1 MVLQAPASAVP
12 VQHPMRS
19 SAWLALLMLAAVL
32 ALMLYPLSEG
42 RAARGV
48 VLLLMVLVWTV
59 AMLGQTHPAARR
71 LTGASWAVLSGLM
84 LWEGLALADPWAW
97 ASPLA
102 TWLSLTLGLV
112 MVHLLARKQAKWQG
126 DFEQQAQALSVSM
139 HKITQLATHDE
150 LTGLSNRR
158 HMADLMAREQQ
169 RQRRSRAPMCMAML
183 DLDHFKRVNDAHG
196 HAAGDEVLKIF
207 ARTLRQTLRTTD
219 EISRWG
225 GEEFLLLM
233 PHTCLQEAQWAVER
247 LRQVLA
253 TTSLAPLPLSARVT
267 FSAGIVQAP
276 EGADLDAVIACAD
289 EAMYCAKMKGR
300 DCAMAKKVE
309 KVNSETS
316 VLAEEPR
323 HEVNPDVFWAVPKL
337 DGLDPRGRLQ

>member
-12 VQHPMRS
+12 VQHPMRP
-19 SAWLALLMLAAVL
+19 SAWLALLILAAVL
-32 ALMLYPLSEG
+32 ALVLYPLSEG

-48 VLLLMVLVWTV
+48 VLLLMVLVWML
-59 AMLGQTHPAARR
+59 ALLGQAHPAARR

-112 MVHLLARKQAKWQG
+112 MVHLLARRQAKWQG
-126 DFEQQAQALSVSM
+126 DFEQQEHALSVSV

-158 HMADLMAREQQ
+158 HMVDLMAREQQ
-169 RQRRSRAPMCMAML
+169 RQRRTRAPMCMAML

-196 HAAGDEVLKIF
+196 HAAGDVVLKIF
-207 ARTLRQTLRTTD
+207 ARTMRQTLRTTD

-233 PHTCLQEAQWAVER
+233 PHTHLQEAQLAVER
-247 LRQVLA
+247 LRQALA
-253 TTSLAPLPLSARVT
+253 AASFAPVPLSTPVT
-267 FSAGIVQAP
+267 FSAGIVPAC
-276 EGADLDAVIACAD
+276 EGADMDAVIACAD
-289 EAMYCAKMKGR
+289 EAMYRAKASGR
-300 DCAMAKKVE
+300 NC
-309 KVNSETS
+309 S
-316 VLAEEPR
+316 VVQDPLDAPAGEVPNAATPPKFCQSLPCCEGLAP
-323 HEVNPDVFWAVPKL
+323 
-337 DGLDPRGRLQ
+337 GLRLQ